1 MQSDLE
7 VKLAELDAYTA
18 ELRKLR
24 YAESSSD
31 KVRVACGQ
39 LDKFLTEY
47 DIRVD
52 AVSGMSDNDLSRYI
66 AHLTRRGLTYGTIKG
81 YLSMGVRRWH
91 IDRNIPF
98 VPIASRPRVQ
108 DTQQGARRV
117 LGDADGKQKLP
128 ITIQMLNQMRAKT
141 NLADPFQLCLFTA
154 ISTGMFCLLRKAN
167 LAVKNKKVVAAKPQ
181 GLRPKHSSGELLRSD
196 VSVDQLKNLWVT
208 LRQTKTVQFGE
219 HAIIHIPLPKVG
231 TAGPICPT
239 ALLLLYMNSTKE
251 RPATE
256 QLFGYYDKHKKW
268 VPLTHAVLVKH
279 IKHLVQSIGLNPA
292 LYAGHSLRRGGATFG
307 FNEAGLDALTIKA
320 IGDWVSDTFMRYC
333 EIQLG
338 HRLAGAKRMAQALST
353 APNKRVVTERSSLI
367 L

>member
-1 MQSDLE
+1 M
-7 VKLAELDAYTA
+7 
-18 ELRKLR
+18 
-24 YAESSSD
+24 
-31 KVRVACGQ
+31 ACGQ
-39 LDKFLTEY
+39 LDKFLTEF
-47 DIRVD
+47 DIQVD
-52 AVSGMSDNDLSRYI
+52 PISGMSDNDLSRYI
-66 AHLTRRGLTYGTIKG
+66 AHLTRRKLSYGTIKG

-91 IDRNIPF
+91 IERNIPF

-167 LAVKNKKVVAAKPQ
+167 LAVKNKKVVVKAQ

-196 VSVDQLKNLWVT
+196 VSVDQHKNLWVT
-208 LRQTKTVQFGE
+208 LRQTKTMQFGE
-219 HAIIHIPLPKVG
+219 RKLHIPLPKVG

-239 ALLLLYMNSTKE
+239 ALLSLYMHSTKE
-251 RPATE
+251 RPADE
-256 QLFGYYDKHKKW
+256 QLFGYYDKKKAW
-268 VPLTHAVLVKH
+268 VPLTHAVLVRH
-279 IKHLVQSIGLNPA
+279 IKHLVQAIGLDPA
-292 LYAGHSLRRGGATFG
+292 KYAGHSLRRGGATFAY
-307 FNEAGLDALTIKA
+307 NEAGLDALTIKA
-320 IGDWVSDTFMRYC
+320 LGDWVSDTFMRYC

-353 APNKRVVTERSSLI
+353 ALRSK
-367 L
+367 